1 MRGPGGVAQHACMTE
16 FRTPADAAST
26 VLQNPRLP
34 AGDDERFTGFGVLG
48 LPFASGHYL
57 ALRCI
62 PSASFAP
69 GYRSVWHRDPA
80 GVWTFYATTP
90 GEQSCSRY
98 FSSATPSDAV
108 QCAIDVA
115 WVTPWSL
122 YVQIPGLLEWH
133 LDIGA
138 TASTR
143 LMSQIAQRLPAA
155 AWTNRLALGFMGRA
169 VGPAVGAGQIRLLGA
184 APNGQRFMIAPTR
197 FWAVTRSRAV
207 LRSEGL
213 GPVGPL
219 RPQARL
225 ADFRAPQRGFFV
237 VVGGHLENFDPSRH
251 HAVGRTVSIG

>member
-1 MRGPGGVAQHACMTE
+1 MRGPGGAQHACMTK
-16 FRTPADAAST
+16 FRTPADAASA
-26 VLQNPRLP
+26 VLQNPTLP
-34 AGDDERFTGFGVLG
+34 AGDDERFAGFGVLG
-48 LPFASGHYL
+48 LPFANGHYL

-90 GEQSCSRY
+90 AEQSCSRY
-98 FSSATPSDAV
+98 FSSATPNDAV
-108 QCAIDVA
+108 QCDIDIA
-115 WVTPWSL
+115 WVTPWAL

-138 TASTR
+138 TAATR
-143 LMSQIAQRLPAA
+143 VMTQIAQRLPAA
-155 AWTNRLALGFMGRA
+155 VWTNRLALAVMGRA
-169 VGPAVGAGQIRLLGA
+169 AGPVLRAGRIRLSGG
-184 APNGQRFMIAPTR
+184 APNGQRFMIAPAR
-197 FWAVTRSRAV
+197 FWAVTRSNAA
-207 LRSEGL
+207 LRSEDL

-237 VVGGHLENFDPSRH
+237 VGGGRLETFDPGRH

>member
-1 MRGPGGVAQHACMTE
+1 MTT
-16 FRTPADAAST
+16 FRTPADAASA
-26 VLQNPRLP
+26 VLRNPRLP
-34 AGDDERFTGFGVLG
+34 AGDDERFAGFGVLG
-48 LPFASGHYL
+48 LPFAGGHYL

-69 GYRSVWHRDPA
+69 GYRSVWHRDPG
-80 GVWTFYATTP
+80 GVWTFYATTS

-108 QCAIDVA
+108 RCDIDVA

-133 LDIGA
+133 LDIA
-138 TASTR
+138 PTASTR
-143 LMSQIAQRLPAA
+143 LMTRIAQRLPAA
-155 AWTNRLALGFMGRA
+155 AWTNRLALGVIGRA
-169 VGPAVGAGQIRLLGA
+169 VGPAMGAGQIRLLGA
-184 APNGQRFMIAPTR
+184 VPNGQRFMIAPTR
-197 FWAVTRSRAV
+197 FWAVMRSRAV
-207 LRSEGL
+207 LRGEDL

-251 HAVGRTVSIG
+251 YAVGRTVSIG